1 VDKLEKTDKKF
12 YSHIKK
18 SMVDDPNASLVN
30 AVRVKHFLSGPRLS
44 HLYPPLPGPSIL
56 NQIIVN
62 LMDYFQEVVK
72 EGSNELFDGSG
83 DREMLVVLL
92 ESTKWLIEAGSE
104 VDWIRLC
111 GDLYTSSAAALL
123 VQEHLTERKPREEI
137 WAKWRSY
144 LKSFRQFQDAVE
156 VRAILVD
163 CGEIDD
169 GFKSVIYSSVDMAE
183 LKMEPQHILLLDF
196 PLVPVGNSPEE
207 GNPKKMIEL
216 ATRSKCIVCRKA
228 IALGTKALPWFSLD
242 RHKEGTEDLVR
253 QVPRLPQRQA
263 WTPKEES
270 FRPTTL
276 PSETLERK
284 YLEWIVQVTRARTL
298 PMGFVC
304 SLICEQHATLGVA
317 FEYPPLPDIP
327 EKWKKENK
335 YFGENHMPKEKH
347 IPKFTVPE
355 NPQELL
361 EKIGMRSIGVTMYH
375 TMDRLQNIGELLE
388 DRPAQNSSGYI
399 PIELELEGQQTNQQ
413 GDIRKT
419 VAFLQKGPNGPS
431 KQIKFPSNHSKF
443 VVKLQSMA
451 SPGNEPML
459 LYNEDKTVHGYIKAE
474 TNRTHNVYSK
484 LKAAVGKDGV
494 WGILGPSGGRKA
506 YLNARLGAGN
516 KLEICPLKVLD
527 SSMFQ
532 W

>member
-1 VDKLEKTDKKF
+1 MEQLFVDKLEKTDKKF

-18 SMVDDPNASLVN
+18 LMVDDPNASLVN
-30 AVRVKHFLSGPRLS
+30 AVRVQHFLSGPRLS

-56 NQIIVN
+56 NQIIAN
-62 LMDYFQEVVK
+62 LMDYFVEVVR
-72 EGSNELFDGSG
+72 GSNEVFNGSG
-83 DREMLVVLL
+83 DKEMITLLV

-111 GDLYTSSAAALL
+111 GDLFTSSAAALL
-123 VQEHLTERKPREEI
+123 VQEHLVEHKAKEEI

-156 VRAILVD
+156 VRAILVE
-163 CGEIDD
+163 CGEIGDD
-169 GFKSVIYSSVDMAE
+169 FKSVIYSSVDMAE
-183 LKMEPQHILLLDF
+183 LQMEPQHILLLDF
-196 PLVPVGNSPEE
+196 PLVPVGNSPGE

-216 ATRSKCIVCRKA
+216 TSRSKCIVCRKA
-228 IALGTKALPWFSLD
+228 IALGTKALPWFSLN
-242 RHKEGTEDLVR
+242 RMKEGTEGLAR
-253 QVPRLPQRQA
+253 QVPRLPQRLA

-270 FRPTTL
+270 FRPTTM
-276 PSETLERK
+276 PPETLERK
-284 YLEWIVQVTRARTL
+284 YREWIVQVTRARTL

-304 SLICEQHATLGVA
+304 SRICEMHATFGVA

-327 EKWKKENK
+327 DKSKEEYK
-335 YFGENHMPKEKH
+335 VSKELRMPR
-347 IPKFTVPE
+347 FTVPE
-355 NPQELL
+355 NPEELL
-361 EKIGMRSIGVTMYH
+361 QKISMRSVMVTMYH
-375 TMDRLQNIGELLE
+375 TMERLENVGELLE
-388 DRPAQNSSGYI
+388 DRPTQNYSGYI
-399 PIELELEGQQTNQQ
+399 PVELELEGQQTNKQ

-419 VAFLQKGPNGPS
+419 IRFLLTGPNGPS
-431 KQIKFPSNHSKF
+431 KQIKFPSNRSKF

-459 LYNEDKTVHGYIKAE
+459 LYNEDKSVHGYIYAE
-474 TNRTHNVYSK
+474 DNRKHNVYSK

-506 YLNARLGAGN
+506 YLSARLGAGN
-516 KLEICPLKVLD
+516 KLEISPLKVLD